1 MRCPK
6 CSNEAPEGAAFCPS
20 CGSSFTAEPVRSKKF
35 VYAVI
40 LAGVLLL
47 VIIGALAASMFFARS
62 RSITQADS
70 GLPGGGPS
78 VTNAPAPNTAGGP
91 SVTNAPPPASPPSSP
106 GLNAPKIEV
115 PKEVLDYLEFV
126 KQVESKRQQLL
137 KDTTRA
143 VALAAGQAQAD
154 SLMDLID
161 MTLDDSPQAQRP
173 KRAASVENE
182 INRQYSNWLDL
193 IRYFDSKSA
202 PQQCADFAGSY
213 RQVLTSEA
221 NGISVIGGVLSRTNW
236 ADYESVKRSLQQLQD
251 MKNDP
256 NLQGRIDAAV
266 ESADSRLSELCRY
279 YNINKPFDVRK
290 EGDIGGSIISGG
302 F

>member
-6 CSNEAPEGAAFCPS
+6 CSGEVPEGAAFCPS
-20 CGSSFTAEPVRSKKF
+20 CGNSFTAESARSNRF
-35 VYAVI
+35 VHAVI
-40 LAGVLLL
+40 LAGILLL
-47 VIIGALAASMFFARS
+47 VIIGALAASMFFARG

-78 VTNAPAPNTAGGP
+78 VTNAPPPNTGGGP
-91 SVTNAPPPASPPSSP
+91 SVTNAPPPAAPPTGP
-106 GLNAPKIEV
+106 NLNAPKIEV

-126 KQVESKRQQLL
+126 KQVESRRQQLL

-161 MTLDDSPQAQRP
+161 MALDDSPQAQRP
-173 KRAASVENE
+173 KRATSVENE
-182 INRQYSNWLDL
+182 INRQYSNWMDL

-202 PQQCADFAGSY
+202 PPQCAEFAGSY
-213 RQVLTSEA
+213 RQVLTNEA
-221 NGISVIGGVLSRTNW
+221 SGISTIGSVLSRTNW
-236 ADYESVKRSLQQLQD
+236 ADYESVKRSLQQLQN

-256 NLQGRIDAAV
+256 NLQGRIDNAV
-266 ESADSRLSELCRY
+266 ESADSKLSDLCRY
-279 YNINKPFDVRK
+279 YGITKPFDVKK
-290 EGDIGGSIISGG
+290 EGDVGGSIIGGG